1 MATPGLRDLIDIP
14 GLWERV
20 DRVEE
25 RLFEASASDN
35 PYLTRIAQ
43 HLLAAGGKRYRP
55 VLVQLAG
62 EFGPARD
69 HRLIEAGAAVELI
82 HIGSLY
88 HDDVIDEAQTRRGT
102 ASVNANWSNTE
113 AILAGDFL
121 IARASEI
128 AAAGLGEE
136 AVRLLAR
143 TYAELVEGQ
152 TLELQLTGGLDHGPA
167 DHYRVIGGKTASLIR
182 TSARLGALAADAPPE
197 AADALSTA
205 AWELGMVFQLTDDAL
220 DLVATEEELGKPAGS
235 DIHQGVY
242 TLPVLH
248 ALAGPSGSRIAALLK
263 GGAPFDN
270 EAVAEVIRLVLA
282 GGHLEKTLEECRSR
296 LNTAAEAIDTLPDD
310 AARRVLHRMGG
321 FLIDRVHLAGN
332 GSR

>member
-1 MATPGLRDLIDIP
+1 MAASGLRDLIDIP

-182 TSARLGALAADAPPE
+182 TSARLGALASDAPPE
-197 AADALSTA
+197 AAEALSKA

-235 DIHQGVY
+235 DIGQGVY

-270 EAVAEVIRLVLA
+270 KAVAEVIRLVLD

-296 LNTAAEAIDTLPDD
+296 LSAAAEAIDTLPDA

>member
-1 MATPGLRDLIDIP
+1 MAAPGLRDLIDIP

-20 DRVEE
+20 ERVEE
-25 RLFEASASDN
+25 RLFEASTSDN

-55 VLVQLAG
+55 VLAQLAG

-69 HRLIEAGAAVELI
+69 RRLIEAGAAVELI

-102 ASVNANWSNTE
+102 ASVNTNWSNTE

-182 TSARLGALAADAPPE
+182 TSARLGALAADAPAE
-197 AADALSTA
+197 MVEALSKA

-248 ALAGPSGSRIAALLK
+248 ALAGPSGNRIAALLK
-263 GGAPFDN
+263 AGAPFDN
-270 EAVAEVIRLVLA
+270 KAVAEVIRLVLE
-282 GGHLEKTLEECRSR
+282 GGHLEKTLDECRSR
-296 LNTAAEAIDTLPDD
+296 LSAAAEAIDTLPAA

-321 FLIDRVHLAGN
+321 FLIDRVHQAGG

>member
-1 MATPGLRDLIDIP
+1 MAAPGLRDLIDIP

-20 DRVEE
+20 ERVEE

-55 VLVQLAG
+55 VLAQLAG

-69 HRLIEAGAAVELI
+69 RRLIEAGAAVELI

-182 TSARLGALAADAPPE
+182 TSARLGALAADAPSE
-197 AADALSTA
+197 MVEALSKA

-248 ALAGPSGSRIAALLK
+248 ALAGPSGNRIAALLE
-263 GGAPFDN
+263 GGAPFGN
-270 EAVAEVIRLVLA
+270 KAVAEVIRLVLE
-282 GGHLEKTLEECRSR
+282 GGHLEKTLDECRSR
-296 LNTAAEAIDTLPDD
+296 LNAAAEAIDALPAA

-321 FLIDRVHLAGN
+321 FLIDRVHQAGG

>member
-1 MATPGLRDLIDIP
+1 MAAPSLRDLIDIP

-25 RLFEASASDN
+25 RLFKASASDN

-197 AADALSTA
+197 AAEALSKA

-263 GGAPFDN
+263 DGAPFDN
-270 EAVAEVIRLVLA
+270 NAVAEVIRLVLD
-282 GGHLEKTLEECRSR
+282 GGHLEKTLKECRSR

>member
-1 MATPGLRDLIDIP
+1 MATSGLRDLIDIP

-25 RLFEASASDN
+25 RLFKASASDN

-182 TSARLGALAADAPPE
+182 TSARLGALASDAPPE
-197 AADALSTA
+197 AADALSKA

-235 DIHQGVY
+235 DIGQGVY

-270 EAVAEVIRLVLA
+270 QAVAEVIRLVLK
-282 GGHLEKTLEECRSR
+282 GGHLEKTLKECRSR
-296 LNTAAEAIDTLPDD
+296 LSAAAEAIDTLPDD